1 MGLTYHSYM
10 QDMCLKN
17 KENQDKNNIIRTS
30 GSKCFQQ
37 RSAEEVYAND
47 YNITAFYF
55 VVCKLMFSQF
65 LTFFLI

>member
-17 KENQDKNNIIRTS
+17 KENQDKNNIIHTS

-37 RSAEEVYAND
+37 RSAEEVYAYD

-55 VVCKLMFSQF
+55 GV
-65 LTFFLI
+65 